1 MNLAQHHGYPTPLLD
16 WTKSPYVAAFFAFQD
31 KSALKKDGSVSI
43 FIFDEPEWSRV
54 SGRTAALR
62 VPNLIVRAIE
72 LPGFGNSRV
81 LPQQAVTM
89 YSNVNDIEKVI
100 TSNEYQSAQYL
111 KAVSIPASDR
121 NVAMRDLSLMG
132 ITWGSMFPGL
142 DGVCK
147 QLKARHFE

>member
-1 MNLAQHHGYPTPLLD
+1 
-16 WTKSPYVAAFFAFQD
+16 
-31 KSALKKDGSVSI
+31 
-43 FIFDEPEWSRV
+43 
-54 SGRTAALR
+54 
-62 VPNLIVRAIE
+62 
-72 LPGFGNSRV
+72 
-81 LPQQAVTM
+81 M

-100 TSNEYQSAQYL
+100 TSNEDQSTQYL
-111 KAVSIPASDR
+111 KAVSIPASVR